1 MCNTNTIAE
10 KLTLQKIIHS
20 LYDLLSRNMDYSLVL
35 GIIALVIAF
44 IGVII
49 AGLNLY
55 INELNRRMASFRLA
69 FDLKNF
75 RDERERKMELD
86 ATYKQ
91 FAIS

>member
-10 KLTLQKIIHS
+10 KLTLQKMIHS
-20 LYDLLSRNMDYSLVL
+20 SYDLLSRNMDSSLVF

>member
-10 KLTLQKIIHS
+10 KLTLQKMIHS
-20 LYDLLSRNMDYSLVL
+20 SYDLSRNMDYSLVL
-35 GIIALVIAF
+35 GITALVIAF

>member
-1 MCNTNTIAE
+1 MNTIAE
-10 KLTLQKIIHS
+10 KLTLQKMIHS
-20 LYDLLSRNMDYSLVL
+20 SYDLLSRNMDSSLVF

-55 INELNRRMASFRLA
+55 INQLNRRMASFRLA

>member
-1 MCNTNTIAE
+1 MNTIAE
-10 KLTLQKIIHS
+10 KLTLQKMIHS

-55 INELNRRMASFRLA
+55 INEFNRRMASFWLA

-91 FAIS
+91 FAIL

>member
-1 MCNTNTIAE
+1 MNTIAE
-10 KLTLQKIIHS
+10 KLTLQKMIHFS
-20 LYDLLSRNMDYSLVL
+20 YDLLSRNMDSSLVF

-55 INELNRRMASFRLA
+55 INELNRRMASFQLA

-91 FAIS
+91 FAIL

>member
-1 MCNTNTIAE
+1 MNTIAE
-10 KLTLQKIIHS
+10 KLTLQKMIHS
-20 LYDLLSRNMDYSLVL
+20 SYDLLSRNMDYSLVL
-35 GIIALVIAF
+35 GITALVIAF

>member
-1 MCNTNTIAE
+1 M
-10 KLTLQKIIHS
+10 IHS
-20 LYDLLSRNMDYSLVL
+20 SYDLLSRNMDSSLVF

-55 INELNRRMASFRLA
+55 INELKRRMASFRLA
-69 FDLKNF
+69 FDFKNF

>member
-1 MCNTNTIAE
+1 
-10 KLTLQKIIHS
+10 
-20 LYDLLSRNMDYSLVL
+20 MDYSLVL

>member
-1 MCNTNTIAE
+1 
-10 KLTLQKIIHS
+10 
-20 LYDLLSRNMDYSLVL
+20 MDYSLVL
-35 GIIALVIAF
+35 GITALVIAF

-86 ATYKQ
+86 ATYK
-91 FAIS
+91 